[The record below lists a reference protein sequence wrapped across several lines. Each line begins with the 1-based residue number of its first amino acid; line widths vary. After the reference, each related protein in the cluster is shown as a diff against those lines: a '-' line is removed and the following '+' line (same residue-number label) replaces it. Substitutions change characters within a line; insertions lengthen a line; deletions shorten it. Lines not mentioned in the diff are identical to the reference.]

1 LIHILDACAMLA
13 YLRAEPGGNVVA
25 ALLSDPTATCY
36 AHTMNMIEVY
46 YDFVRRANVRDARQ
60 ALSILRADG
69 VIERRDMNRR
79 FAQQVGN
86 LKARG
91 GISLAD
97 CFCIALAQHL
107 GGEVV
112 TSDHHEFDPL
122 EPLGIVSIHF
132 IR

>member
-1 LIHILDACAMLA
+1 MLA
-13 YLRAEPGGNVVA
+13 YLRAEPGGDAVT
-25 ALLSDPTATCY
+25 ALLSDSTALCY
-36 AHTMNMIEVY
+36 AHQVNLIEVY
-46 YDFVRRANVRDARQ
+46 YDFARRSNVGDARRA
-60 ALSILRADG
+60 LTILRADG
-69 VIERRDMNRR
+69 VIGRRDMNSR

-97 CFCIALAQHL
+97 CFCIALAQQI

-112 TSDHHEFDPL
+112 TSDHHEFDRL
-122 EPLGIVSIHF
+122 VPLGIVPIRF